1 LNRIEVKVEEKR
13 MVEDD
18 RRWVRG
24 AECDGGKGMHEQGGF
39 CTWSPILALSL
50 AYVKI
55 SKSACVHRIALDLA
69 VSGLLNV
76 ELMQILKFD
85 IARIKAVE
93 CFHLLAFFNF
103 LSIF

>member
-24 AECDGGKGMHEQGGF
+24 AECDGGKGMHEQDGF

-50 AYVKI
+50 RICKDIKI
-55 SKSACVHRIALDLA
+55 GLCASNRSGFGSVRPIERRINA
-69 VSGLLNV
+69 NI
-76 ELMQILKFD
+76 EI
-85 IARIKAVE
+85 
-93 CFHLLAFFNF
+93 
-103 LSIF
+103 

>member
-1 LNRIEVKVEEKR
+1 MTGDGLEGRNATEGRGCTNKV
-13 MVEDD
+13 VFA
-18 RRWVRG
+18 RG
-24 AECDGGKGMHEQGGF
+24 VQYWRF
-39 CTWSPILALSL
+39 LW

-76 ELMQILKFD
+76 ELMQILEFD